1 MSLASE
7 QNPPMSEP
15 ASRANWRS
23 TPFSRWAFRNIR
35 DLFPVAD
42 IGNAAG
48 HPMALPARPLTF
60 EPFRLASGTGS
71 SMSLEQVLRATATD
85 GFVILFD
92 GQLVYEFYDH
102 GTTAHTPHIVMS
114 ASKSVVGLIAGIL
127 HGIGNLDVDAP
138 VSHYVPEIAAT
149 AYRGATVR
157 HLLDMR
163 AGIVLDERQLRSY
176 AVATNWEPPVE
187 GETPIGLHTF
197 FENLTAAGQKPHGGP
212 FSYVSANTDL
222 LGWVIERATG
232 HKFAS
237 LAAELLWKPMG
248 AEHAACITVDRDG
261 APRCT
266 GGLCATTRDFA
277 RIGQLMAMH
286 GSRGGIKVVPSGWID
301 DITDRGDREAWQQ
314 SEFAAFFGGSN
325 MSYRSGWYVINDEP
339 KTLFAMGIH
348 GQNLFVDRHNRIVIA
363 KLSSQN
369 AAIDVQAMA
378 LIHRAVGEIRRCL
391 LGA

>member
-7 QNPPMSEP
+7 ENPPVTEQANRS
-15 ASRANWRS
+15 NWRN

-35 DLFPVAD
+35 DILPVAD
-42 IGNAAG
+42 IGDSAG
-48 HPMALPARPLTF
+48 NPMELPARPLTF
-60 EPFRLASGTGS
+60 EQFRLASGSGS
-71 SMSLEQVLRATATD
+71 SMSLEHVLRATATD

-92 GQLVYEFYDH
+92 GRVVYEFYDH
-102 GTTAHTPHIVMS
+102 DTSAHTPHIVMS

-127 HGIGNLDVDAP
+127 QGNGDLDADAP
-138 VSHYVPEIAAT
+138 VSHYIPEVAAT

-163 AGIVLDERQLRSY
+163 AGNVLDERQSRAY
-176 AVATNWEPPVE
+176 AAATNWEPPVE

-197 FENLTAAGQKPHGGP
+197 FENLTAAAQKPHGGS

-232 HKFAS
+232 NRFAS

-248 AEHAACITVDRDG
+248 AEHAAYITVDRDG

-277 RIGQLMAMH
+277 RIGQLMVMN
-286 GSRGGIKVVPSGWID
+286 GSRGGIEVVPSGWID
-301 DITDRGDREAWQQ
+301 DIADQGDPEAWKQG
-314 SEFAAFFGGSN
+314 EFAAFFGGRN

-369 AAIDVQAMA
+369 APIDYQATA
-378 LIHRAVGEIRRCL
+378 LTHRAVGEIRRCL
-391 LGA
+391 LEA

>member
-7 QNPPMSEP
+7 QNPPVS
-15 ASRANWRS
+15 AQANRSNWRS

-42 IGNAAG
+42 IGNAASN
-48 HPMALPARPLTF
+48 PMALPARPLTL
-60 EPFRLASGTGS
+60 EQFRLAAGSGS
-71 SMSLEQVLRATATD
+71 SMSLEDVLRATATD

-92 GQLVYEFYDH
+92 GRLAYEFYDH
-102 GTTAHTPHIVMS
+102 GTSAPTPHIMMS
-114 ASKSVVGLIAGIL
+114 ASKSVVGLMAGIL
-127 HGIGNLDVDAP
+127 QRNGDLDVDAP
-138 VSHYVPEIAAT
+138 VSRYVPEVAAT

-163 AGIVLDERQLRSY
+163 AGIVLDERQLRAY
-176 AVATNWEPPVE
+176 AVATNWEPPIQ
-187 GETPIGLHTF
+187 GETPIGLYTF

-232 HKFAS
+232 DKFAS
-237 LAAELLWKPMG
+237 LAAELLWKPLG
-248 AEHAACITVDRDG
+248 AEHAAYITVDRDG

-277 RIGQLMAMH
+277 RIGQLVAMN
-286 GSRGGIKVVPSGWID
+286 GSRGGIKVVPSNWID
-301 DITDRGDREAWQQ
+301 DIADKGDREAWQQ
-314 SEFAAFFGGSN
+314 GEFAASFGGRN

-348 GQNLFVDRHNRIVIA
+348 GQNLFVDRQNRIVIA

-369 AAIDVQAMA
+369 APIDYQATA
-378 LIHRAVGEIRRCL
+378 LTHRAVGEIRRCL
-391 LGA
+391 LET

>member
-7 QNPPMSEP
+7 QNPPVSEQ
-15 ASRANWRS
+15 ANRSNWRS

-42 IGNAAG
+42 IGNAASN
-48 HPMALPARPLTF
+48 PMALPARPLTF
-60 EPFRLASGTGS
+60 EPFRLASGSGS
-71 SMSLEQVLRATATD
+71 SMSLEEVLRATATD
-85 GFVILFD
+85 GFVILF
-92 GQLVYEFYDH
+92 GGRLVYEFYDH
-102 GTTAHTPHIVMS
+102 GTFVPTPHIMMS

-127 HGIGNLDVDAP
+127 QGNGDLDVDAP
-138 VSHYVPEIAAT
+138 VSHYVPEVAAT

-163 AGIVLDERQLRSY
+163 AGIVLDERQLRAY
-176 AVATNWEPPVE
+176 AVATNWEPLALDEPL
-187 GETPIGLHTF
+187 ISLHTF
-197 FENLTAAGQKPHGGP
+197 FENLSAAGQKPHGGP

-232 HKFAS
+232 NKFTS

-266 GGLCATTRDFA
+266 GGLCVTTRDFA
-277 RIGQLMAMH
+277 RIGQLMVMN
-286 GSRGGIKVVPSGWID
+286 GSRGGIEVVPSGWID
-301 DITDRGDREAWQQ
+301 DIADRGDREAWQQ
-314 SEFAAFFGGSN
+314 GEFAASFGGRN

-369 AAIDVQAMA
+369 APIDYLATA
-378 LIHRAVGEIRRCL
+378 LTHRAVGEIRRCL
-391 LGA
+391 LEA